1 MALATLQQIKNKV
14 RLITRRGSEDLLTDA
29 QLTQYINTFLIYN
42 FPQNLRLYNL
52 RKIFTFY
59 TQPGVDVYAANSD
72 DPTSPL
78 YRFNQLVTNVH
89 PPVFFAGIQG
99 SYTQWRD
106 EFYATWP
113 QTNYINYTGLFGNG
127 TAGPF
132 IGQVARNL
140 ITDNNPFDNTFSYRR
155 SGVLQRSV
163 MISTLDQNGQSM
175 TLVDF
180 PITNNQGILFPP
192 QPVNAPDPVLNTTAT
207 MVGTTDGT
215 GAASGTIGTGGLI
228 GQYFSIG
235 GQIFTVVNLTGTMAT
250 TGSGIGTFDV
260 ATGSFTFSASAAS
273 TAIYFY
279 QYPNYGTINYQTGIF
294 TAIFPAPTAAIGL
307 QSPVIATTIP
317 YIAGKPIAMLY
328 YEQEFVIRPVPD
340 KAYKITLEA
349 DLVPT
354 ELIANT
360 DTPQIEQWWQY
371 ISYGTARLIFQ
382 DNMDLESVNLI
393 EAEFKDQEVLVNA
406 STIQNRI
413 NSGTETIFSQGGFRG
428 AMPFGWPRIPYN

>member
-14 RLITRRGSEDLLTDA
+14 RLLTRRPSEDLLTDS
-29 QLTQYINTFLIYN
+29 QLTQYVNTFLIYN

-52 RKIFTFY
+52 RKTFTFY
-59 TQPGVDVYAANSD
+59 TQPGVDVYSSETD
-72 DPTSPL
+72 DPNSPL

-99 SYTQWRD
+99 AYTQWRD

-113 QTNYINYTGLFGNG
+113 QTNFIFQTGLVGNG

-132 IGQVARNL
+132 TGFVAGSL
-140 ITDNNPFDNTFSYRR
+140 ANNNNFATTR

-175 TLVDF
+175 VLVDF
-180 PITNNQGILFPP
+180 PTTNIQGILHPP
-192 QPVNAPDPVLNTTAT
+192 LPVNAPDPVLNTTSTLIA
-207 MVGTTDGT
+207 TTDGT

-235 GQIFTVVNLTGTMAT
+235 GQVFTVVNLTGTMAT
-250 TGSGIGTFDV
+250 SGSGIGTFDV
-260 ATGSFTFSASAAS
+260 ATGSYTFSACAAN

-279 QYPNYGTINYQTGIF
+279 PYPSYGTINYQTGLF
-294 TAIFPAPTAAIGL
+294 TAIFPFPTAAVGL
-307 QSPVIATTIP
+307 QSPIIASTIP
-317 YIAGKPIAMLY
+317 FIAGKPISMLY

-340 KAYKITLEA
+340 KSYKITLEA

-371 ISYGTARLIFQ
+371 IAYGTARLIFQ
-382 DNMDLESVNLI
+382 DNMDLESVNAI
-393 EAEFKDQEVLVNA
+393 EPEFKDQEAMVN
-406 STIQNRI
+406 SSNIQNRI
-413 NSGTETIFSQGGFRG
+413 NSGTETIFSQGGYRG
-428 AMPFGWPRIPYN
+428 AMPWGWPRIPFN